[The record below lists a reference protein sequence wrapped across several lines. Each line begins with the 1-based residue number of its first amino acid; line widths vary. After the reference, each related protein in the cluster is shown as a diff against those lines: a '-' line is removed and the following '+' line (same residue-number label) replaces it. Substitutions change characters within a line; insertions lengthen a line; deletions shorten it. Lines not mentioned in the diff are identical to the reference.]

1 MEPQQHLQL
10 APPLALGFVITGL
23 TLNCDHSISHQALGG
38 KGDHLILGLPLIT
51 VEHMDD
57 WTPWI

>member
-1 MEPQQHLQL
+1 MEPQPQL
-10 APPLALGFVITGL
+10 APPLALGFEFTVV
-23 TLNCDHSISHQALGG
+23 TLHSAHGISHQAFGG

-57 WTPWI
+57 CTPWI